1 MKLSQIGIKNKKGST
16 MEGWTEGIVFS
27 VLFVIILGG
36 VVFTG
41 MNNTYD
47 GDLQIEG
54 LDTSSVQS
62 TFENL
67 QESQQEK
74 IDGGDATFQSDSGL
88 TLSTSWDMI
97 KSILSM
103 VLGFLGG
110 GWVEALVS
118 YLHLPAIVGVIIRG
132 LWIVTLG
139 FIILGILFSRKV

>member
-1 MKLSQIGIKNKKGST
+1 MKLSLIKKKNKKGST
-16 MEGWTEGIVFS
+16 FEGWTEGIVFS
-27 VLFVIILGG
+27 VLFVIVLGG

-41 MNNTYD
+41 MNNTHD

-54 LDTSSVQS
+54 LDTDDVQT

-67 QESQQEK
+67 QKSQQEK

-88 TLSTSWDMI
+88 TLSTSWDMV

-103 VLGFLGG
+103 VIGFLGG

-118 YLHLPAIVGVIIRG
+118 YMHLPAIVGLIIRG
-132 LWIVTLG
+132 LWIVALG
-139 FIILGILFSRKV
+139 FVILGILFNKKV

>member
-1 MKLSQIGIKNKKGST
+1 MKLSQIKLNNKKGST

-41 MNNTYD
+41 MNNIHD
-47 GDLQIEG
+47 GDLQVEG
-54 LDTSSVQS
+54 LDTSDVQN

-67 QESQQEK
+67 QKSQQEK
-74 IDGGDATFQSDSGL
+74 IDGGDVTFQSNSGL
-88 TLSTSWDMI
+88 TLSTSWDMV

-110 GWVEALVS
+110 GWVEALVA
-118 YLHLPAIVGVIIRG
+118 YLHLPSIVGIIIRG

-139 FIILGILFSRKV
+139 FVILGILFNKKV